1 MEEKEVRF
9 ELEVVSDKKN
19 GVLKIKDYEKS
30 LNAAAEILA
39 NNPVFVIKDDND
51 KKIAKDIRARLNKVA
66 EQVSRIRIDSVE
78 EYTKE
83 FSDQCKEIA
92 ELFKSR
98 ANEFGEVVKPYEE
111 SQKVVAG
118 GAVISKPKVITCIVK
133 LYDEKILKKLTDFCI
148 KNGCELVVK

>member
-1 MEEKEVRF
+1 M
-9 ELEVVSDKKN
+9 
-19 GVLKIKDYEKS
+19 
-30 LNAAAEILA
+30 
-39 NNPVFVIKDDND
+39 FVIKDDND

-111 SQKVVAG
+111 SSKGSCWRWQSYQNQKSSLA
-118 GAVISKPKVITCIVK
+118 
-133 LYDEKILKKLTDFCI
+133 
-148 KNGCELVVK
+148 